1 MDKCFADNA
10 GKCTALNVKKCK
22 GCNFY
27 KTHEEARISRKT
39 AKKRLKSLDKTARIG
54 IAEKYG
60 VEGIV

>member
-1 MDKCFADNA
+1 MNKCFADL
-10 GKCTALNVKKCK
+10 GSCKILKVKKCE

-27 KTHEEARISRKT
+27 KTPEEARISRKN